1 MPHHDAAGAAD
12 TGLEGIGAVTPAVC
26 GWFLEQLTPSKPNYL
41 MEQLIEVLFPRAGLD
56 RLIDPKSTPESTSA
70 SKAQSPKDL
79 SAAVLSRL
87 RLGVFKAEPL
97 RSINRLIAQGK
108 FVKSLQSDAT
118 AVRDILSTMTEEA
131 LEIGSP
137 DLLARV
143 AIRIDTTQ
151 QELSDALVAVQSLQA
166 LVRIA
171 EDPEDVPIIYGK
183 RYRTIRVI
191 TQADKDS
198 WIAQMVKEGISKD
211 NALKAYDFAE
221 RIDC

>member
-1 MPHHDAAGAAD
+1 
-12 TGLEGIGAVTPAVC
+12 
-26 GWFLEQLTPSKPNYL
+26 
-41 MEQLIEVLFPRAGLD
+41 MEQLIELLFPRAGLD

-118 AVRDILSTMTEEA
+118 A
-131 LEIGSP
+131 IGSP

>member
-1 MPHHDAAGAAD
+1 
-12 TGLEGIGAVTPAVC
+12 
-26 GWFLEQLTPSKPNYL
+26 
-41 MEQLIEVLFPRAGLD
+41 MEQLIELLFPRAGLD

-108 FVKSLQSDAT
+108 
-118 AVRDILSTMTEEA
+118 A